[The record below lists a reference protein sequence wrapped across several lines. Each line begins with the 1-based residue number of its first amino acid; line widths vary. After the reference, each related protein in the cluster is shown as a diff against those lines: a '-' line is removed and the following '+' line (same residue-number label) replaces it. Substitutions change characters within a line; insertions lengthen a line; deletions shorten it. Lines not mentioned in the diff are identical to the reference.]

1 MQITNYPLAPLTII
15 TNHAPPISSPYWSLT
30 FHANVGSQPY
40 TFPNLLDNALVGPF
54 PPSTFL
60 APTIA
65 HDQTPQPTP
74 ISPTHLQ
81 LPPKSFCPTYG
92 RQFTIR
98 RFTYVPT
105 IHPIHLIQT
114 HVTIPLA

>member
-1 MQITNYPLAPLTII
+1 MQITNYPLTPLTII
-15 TNHAPPISSPYWSLT
+15 TNHGPPTSSSYWSLT

-40 TFPNLLDNALVGPF
+40 TFPNPLDNAFVGPF

-74 ISPTHLQ
+74 FPRHTHNFHLNPFAPPMGINLTFKGSPMFL
-81 LPPKSFCPTYG
+81 LY
-92 RQFTIR
+92 I
-98 RFTYVPT
+98 
-105 IHPIHLIQT
+105 
-114 HVTIPLA
+114 